1 MSAVTIVGLGMA
13 ALAVIAALSPGLER
27 PRMVRPGTRGL

>member
-13 ALAVIAALSPGLER
+13 ALAIIAALSPSLER
-27 PRMVRPGTRGL
+27 ARLGRARTRGI